1 MVQVLEEFCPRPPGL
16 QLSEEICTGA
26 VKPMPAVLENPL
38 RVAVS
43 VAV

>member
-1 MVQVLEEFCPRPPGL
+1 VLEEFCPRLAGL
-16 QLSEEICTGA
+16 QLSEETCTGA
-26 VKPMPAVLENPL
+26 VKVMLAVLAIPL

>member
-1 MVQVLEEFCPRPPGL
+1 VQALEALCPRLAGL
-16 QLSEEICTGA
+16 QLSELTCSAAARLTLVVAEA
-26 VKPMPAVLENPL
+26 LL

>member
-1 MVQVLEEFCPRPPGL
+1 VQVLEEFCPRPAGL
-16 QLSEEICTGA
+16 QLSEATCTDA
-26 VKPMPAVLENPL
+26 VRLMLAVFEAPF